1 MRDLLLTV
9 GVQVRTQ
16 HWHRKIPTST
26 AKICERL
33 AGEHLS
39 TDVMTVEEVE
49 D

>member
-16 HWHRKIPTST
+16 HRHRKIPTST
-26 AKICERL
+26 AKVCECL

-39 TDVMTVEEVE
+39 TDVVAVEKVE